1 MRAEYKR
8 DMSHN
13 YLILQGDK
21 EVDTSSYQ
29 VRMLIGN
36 GIPSLLKC
44 RLQGLDGKTL
54 FYYEIT
60 SKQALSSLFEQK
72 KFQME
77 DLQLL
82 FGGFVRVMEEMTEY
96 LLNPGQIVLRP
107 EYIFLD
113 LEKRELFFCYLPG
126 FEKEVREQFQAL
138 TEYVLPKLDHED
150 SKAVMLGYG
159 VYRKALEDCFHL
171 EYIKEEL
178 YQVREEPV
186 DKKSSL
192 KGNSGQPLSESM
204 QNVENSGET
213 LWKMDGEDLLFSDAE
228 KKPDNR
234 LKERKVKTNS
244 VKSGRIQKQNVKM
257 RNWILGCVSGTLLIL
272 AILAA
277 NLLGYLPWLKAEMA
291 IGGVLVFLGAGLLIW
306 HLAGKKKKTEPEEE
320 EWKRKVQQEIRD
332 KEDAALYRT
341 EAEKGNDAEYTE
353 PERPDKIENL
363 RQKEQT
369 VSKNSRKAD
378 IMEES
383 SSLSEPL
390 GETIVLSA
398 NVQSG
403 PASLVSRE
411 PGELATI
418 YLTEELTIIGK
429 LHTAADAVIPL
440 PTVSRLHAK
449 VRKRG
454 EEYFLTDL
462 NSRNGTSVNG
472 KMLKGDEEYLLENED
487 EVDFAQARYIFLK

>member
-13 YLILQGDK
+13 YLILQGDE

-36 GIPSLLKC
+36 GVPSLLKC

-72 KFQME
+72 KLQTE
-77 DLQLL
+77 DLRLI
-82 FGGFVRVMEEMTEY
+82 FGGFVRVMEEMSEY
-96 LLNPGQIVLRP
+96 LLNPGRIVLRP
-107 EYIFLD
+107 EYIFVD
-113 LEKRELFFCYLPG
+113 PEKRELFFCYLPG
-126 FEKEVREQFQAL
+126 FEREVGEQFQAL
-138 TEYVLPKLDHED
+138 TEYILPKLDHED
-150 SKAVMLGYG
+150 SQAVMLGYG
-159 VYRKALEDCFHL
+159 VYRRALEDCFHL

-178 YQVREEPV
+178 YQIREEPV
-186 DKKSSL
+186 DKKVSL
-192 KGNSGQPLSESM
+192 KDNGGQHLPESM
-204 QNVENSGET
+204 QKVENSDGT
-213 LWKMDGEDLLFSDAE
+213 LWELDGEDLLFSDAE
-228 KKPDNR
+228 KKSDNGR
-234 LKERKVKTNS
+234 KERKVKTNS
-244 VKSGRIQKQNVKM
+244 EKSETMQKQNVKM
-257 RNWILGCVSGTLLIL
+257 RNRILGCVSGALLIL

-277 NLLGYLPWLKAEMA
+277 NLLGYLPWLKAEIA
-291 IGGVLVFLGAGLLIW
+291 IGGILIFLGAGLLIW
-306 HLAGKKKKTEPEEE
+306 YLAGKKKKTEPEEE
-320 EWKRKVQQEIRD
+320 EWKRKVRQETRD
-332 KEDAALYRT
+332 KEDAVLYGT
-341 EAEKGNDAEYTE
+341 GAERGSDAEYSE

-363 RQKEQT
+363 RQKEQA
-369 VSKNSRKAD
+369 VLKNSRKAED
-378 IMEES
+378 MEEGGG
-383 SSLSEPL
+383 LSEPL
-390 GETIVLSA
+390 GQTVVLSA

-418 YLTEELTIIGK
+418 YLTEELTVIGK

-449 VRKRG
+449 VRRRG
-454 EEYFLTDL
+454 EEYFLTDM